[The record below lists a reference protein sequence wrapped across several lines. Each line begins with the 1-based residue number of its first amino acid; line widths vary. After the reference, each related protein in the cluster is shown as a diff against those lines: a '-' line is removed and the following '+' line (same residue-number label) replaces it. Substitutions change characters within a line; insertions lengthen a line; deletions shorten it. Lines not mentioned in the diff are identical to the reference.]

1 MHEWK
6 SLTCVHDAAERC
18 IMYSHTL
25 IYTHPHRSCSVLPQL
40 YLPTVAQCRSAAPY
54 WLACHSESYNHSVK
68 RAGTHGTLLCSHQEA
83 GFQNDLLSICLNAN
97 IWGGRF
103 LDYLHLQSRLGVG
116 SIGKVERKPGLL
128 WPVLLVWI
136 QKRIYCFHILDLELQ
151 ELPSAAGLVARKLF
165 FFYFELLHL
174 WGTYKIFYP
183 AYIAVYQY
191 TSNKNF
197 VLGKH
202 IQFW

>member
-1 MHEWK
+1 MKK
-6 SLTCVHDAAERC
+6 SYLCPWCSRTVYHVLT
-18 IMYSHTL
+18 HTH
-25 IYTHPHRSCSVLPQL
+25 THTHRSYSVLPQL

-68 RAGTHGTLLCSHQEA
+68 RAGTHGTSHCSHQEA

-103 LDYLHLQSRLGVG
+103 LDYLHPQSRLGVG
-116 SIGKVERKPGLL
+116 SIGKNERKPGLL

-136 QKRIYCFHILDLELQ
+136 QKRIHCFHVFDFELR

-165 FFYFELLHL
+165 FFYFERLHL
-174 WGTYKIFYP
+174 WSTYKIFYP
-183 AYIAVYQY
+183 AYIAVYPIY
-191 TSNKNF
+191 CTSNKNF

-202 IQFW
+202 IHFW